1 MHTVVTPNPG
11 LEAGYKVRGWA
22 CTHGDEGVLHVP
34 EGSRF
39 SGHSKQ
45 CTIQQLPGKA
55 GDAQGEQAHP
65 GMQRLQ
71 GGSWGTTSREGVK
84 AEDLSLLEKGR
95 HRGWMRN
102 KDQMKH
108 GFEKYTLL
116 LNWDG
121 GHPRFESSYSPVAS
135 ALAFAQLLIKCD

>member
-1 MHTVVTPNPG
+1 MVMRVYFMYQKG
-11 LEAGYKVRGWA
+11 LGTLGYS
-22 CTHGDEGVLHVP
+22 E
-34 EGSRF
+34 
-39 SGHSKQ
+39 Q

-65 GMQRLQ
+65 CTQMFQ
-71 GGSWGTTSREGVK
+71 GGGCSTASQEGVK

-108 GFEKYTLL
+108 GFAKHTLL
-116 LNWDG
+116 LKLTWG
-121 GHPRFESSYSPVAS
+121 GTPYLS
-135 ALAFAQLLIKCD
+135 LLNPQYLVLWHLHNYL

>member
-1 MHTVVTPNPG
+1 MG
-11 LEAGYKVRGWA
+11 
-22 CTHGDEGVLHVP
+22 CTHGEEGALHVP
-34 EGSRF
+34 EGSRY
-39 SGHSKQ
+39 SGYSKQ
-45 CTIQQLPGKA
+45 CTTQQLPGKA

-65 GMQRLQ
+65 GTQRFQ
-71 GGSWGTTSREGVK
+71 AGSWGTASREGVK

-108 GFEKYTLL
+108 GFEKHTLL
-116 LNWDG
+116 LKLGW
-121 GHPRFESSYSPVAS
+121 GHPRFESSYAPVPS